1 MKFRNSTWDNEINTS
16 WDAAIFDSVVNINEY
31 QLLDLHNSIILDIGA
46 HIGSFAYLSH
56 KLGANQIYCFEA
68 FTENFK
74 ILEENVKD
82 LNGVKIYNYAV
93 WRSDIDVSH
102 VLFQESQNHSNSGG
116 GGVMQEQGT
125 PVQAIKFDEIVSK
138 IGSIDLLKI
147 DAEGSE
153 FPILFTSNQLS
164 RINEIIGEYHEF
176 TTAPDFIKI
185 EGHPEFTGFAL
196 VEYLRRNGFIALF
209 QCVAANLGKFHAWR
223 PGVNPLSK
231 LLLE

>member
-1 MKFRNSTWDNEINTS
+1 MKFRDSTWDNEINTS

-31 QLLDLHNSIILDIGA
+31 QLFDLHNSVVLDIGA

-56 KLGANQIYCFEA
+56 KLGAVQVHSFEA

-74 ILEENVKD
+74 ILEENMKN

-102 VLFQESQNHSNSGG
+102 VLFQESQNHPNSGG
-116 GGVMQEQGT
+116 GGVMQAQGI
-125 PVQAIKFDEIVSK
+125 PVPTIKFDEILSK
-138 IGSIDLLKI
+138 IGTIDLLKI

-153 FPILFTSNQLS
+153 FPILFTSKQLF
-164 RINEIIGEYHEF
+164 RVNEIIGEYHEF
-176 TTAPDFIKI
+176 STPPDFIKI
-185 EGHPEFTGFAL
+185 EGYPEFTGFAL
-196 VEYLRRNGFIALF
+196 IEYLRRNGFNALF
-209 QCVAANLGKFHAWR
+209 QRVAANLGKFHAWR
-223 PGVNPLSK
+223 PGVIPLSK